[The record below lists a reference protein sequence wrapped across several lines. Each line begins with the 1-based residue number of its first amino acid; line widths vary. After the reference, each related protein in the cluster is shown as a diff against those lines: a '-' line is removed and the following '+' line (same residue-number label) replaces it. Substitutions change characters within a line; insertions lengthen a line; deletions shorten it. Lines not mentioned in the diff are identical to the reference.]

1 MKPIRVDFYSPWKIL
16 DVQFFHSNWKI
27 PPLLMHEER
36 KFDRGETRRVSV
48 SYMEALRFQLKSL
61 PKLIYRGH
69 EIVFRDT
76 RGSWSRREEKKTER
90 KIDERPVPLLLPVHD
105 YITTT
110 EECVF
115 RIPSTARLAILH
127 YYIPR
132 RRSERSP
139 WNLCVDI
146 GYIGFWFV
154 RFFKYRISVSSFS
167 FQCVCVCSSMHG
179 NEGFFRFGIVVE
191 RFFLL

>member
-1 MKPIRVDFYSPWKIL
+1 M
-16 DVQFFHSNWKI
+16 
-27 PPLLMHEER
+27 
-36 KFDRGETRRVSV
+36 
-48 SYMEALRFQLKSL
+48 
-61 PKLIYRGH
+61 
-69 EIVFRDT
+69 FRDT

-90 KIDERPVPLLLPVHD
+90 KIDEGPVPLLLPVHD

-154 RFFKYRISVSSFS
+154 SLNIGSLFLLFLSNVCVYVPVCMETKDFFVLELSLRDFFCYRIIVFFFSFSSFEDLLWKIYSKS
-167 FQCVCVCSSMHG
+167 FLFFCLRG
-179 NEGFFRFGIVVE
+179 NWI
-191 RFFLL
+191 FLFV